1 LENGPDSQPSFFTIE
16 EIPVYDGEHIRRA
29 EKQGSRFSND
39 QKGLNAFLNAA
50 RQFYDKAGTIETP
63 QVRGRHLTPTSLP
76 PAGPLAKPLVNMP
89 AGFSITP
96 EFSGKNS
103 SDIFE
108 KVDTILERYA
118 KKEGEGDEKF
128 NSGGF
133 GTIAHICVEAL
144 LAGSEPQ
151 IPPRLAGFISPADAD
166 VFLNAGKELALRFL
180 HSPLGIIAGESKERK
195 SEFPFRS
202 LFHTQEKK
210 EIFISGTIDLVFED
224 AQSVYVV
231 DFKTD
236 SQELPG
242 GHIPQMACY
251 YRAASDL
258 FAVPQKKECGIW
270 LYYLR
275 SGHAVEVTGQAKGFV
290 F

>member
-50 RQFYDKAGTIETP
+50 GQFYDQAGAIETP
-63 QVRGRHLTPTSLP
+63 QVRGRHITPTALTTD
-76 PAGPLAKPLVNMP
+76 LTAKANMP

-103 SDIFE
+103 DDIFK

-118 KKEGEGDEKF
+118 KKEGEGDERF

-144 LAGSEPQ
+144 LAGNEPQ
-151 IPPRLAGFISPADAD
+151 IPPRLASFITPADAD
-166 VFLNAGKELALRFL
+166 IFLAAGKDIALRFL

-202 LFHTQEKK
+202 LIYGMEKN

-224 AQSVYVV
+224 TQSVYVV

-236 SQELPG
+236 SQEMPG

-258 FAVPQKKECGIW
+258 FAVPQNKECRIW

-275 SGHAVEVTGQAKGFV
+275 SGHAVEVTEQAKVFV